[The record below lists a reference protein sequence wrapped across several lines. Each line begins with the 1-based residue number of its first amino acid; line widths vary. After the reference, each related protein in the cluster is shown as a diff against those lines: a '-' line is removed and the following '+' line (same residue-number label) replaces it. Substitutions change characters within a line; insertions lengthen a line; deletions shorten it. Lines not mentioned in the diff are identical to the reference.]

1 MDKSYEPTITMRYLH
16 APLTSYTNYP
26 IYNTHI
32 YNNYE
37 LENQAG
43 IASCINYPICNTY
56 FKGHAKTN
64 RLFVQAYL
72 RWTLKLK
79 MQYPHWYYAKNHMSN
94 MTHAIFTY
102 KQILNWG
109 NM

>member
-1 MDKSYEPTITMRYLH
+1 MQYLYP
-16 APLTSYTNYP
+16 PLTNYTNYP

-37 LENQAG
+37 LKNQAS

-64 RLFVQAYL
+64 NCSSKQSPMDPQTKNAIP
-72 RWTLKLK
+72 TLVLW
-79 MQYPHWYYAKNHMSN
+79 QNHMSN
-94 MTHAIFTY
+94 MTHVIFTY
-102 KQILNWG
+102 KIILNWE